1 MPAVNTK
8 ITGRRRR
15 HRRVRKKIR
24 GTAERPRLCVFR
36 SLRYIYAQLIDDD
49 AGRTLAQADSR
60 EPGLSPDGTSPRTV
74 PAARA
79 VGRALAERAKETGLT
94 QVVFDRSGYLYHGR
108 VRALAEGAR
117 EAGLQF

>member
-1 MPAVNTK
+1 MPAAQTR

-15 HRRVRKKIR
+15 HRRVRKRVR
-24 GTAERPRLCVFR
+24 GTAQRPRLCVFR
-36 SLRYIYAQLIDDD
+36 SLRYTYAQIIDDD
-49 AGRTLAQADSR
+49 AGRTLAEAHSR
-60 EPGLSPDGTSPRTV
+60 EPDLAQEGASTGSIA
-74 PAARA
+74 AARA
-79 VGRALAERAKETGLT
+79 VGRAVAQRAKEAGLT